1 MSRRN
6 IAIVVVIVAAIAVFF
21 FLPLIPIRVE
31 AVPCIQCAGLFLEE
45 QGYSSVGLYFFG
57 SGGIYLSGLA
67 NYYAPYVGYCVV
79 YGTGLYT
86 SCGVGVGLLKST

>member
-1 MSRRN
+1 MGRRN
-6 IAIVVVIVAAIAVFF
+6 IAIGVVIGAAVAVFF
-21 FLPLIPIRVE
+21 FLPLIPVRVE

-57 SGGIYLSGLA
+57 YGGIYLSGMS

-79 YGTGLYT
+79 YGTSTST